1 MDRHGEDQECAKCA
15 SFGPFDTPTTTK
27 AEQNI
32 CAEIWWNNQET
43 CPRPSHVL
51 PSTDSLGPGSASN
64 TGARRARKDRN
75 INCPGHKIYN
85 YLINRKDKQQGRE
98 RRGGHS
104 IHVRCQL
111 EWPHCR
117 CGEGKGCQI
126 RVGASE

>member
-1 MDRHGEDQECAKCA
+1 MARTKSVRNVHL
-15 SFGPFDTPTTTK
+15 SVLLTP
-27 AEQNI
+27 QR
-32 CAEIWWNNQET
+32 
-43 CPRPSHVL
+43 RPKQSRTFVQRSGGIIKKLVPVPHTFF
-51 PSTDSLGPGSASN
+51 PAQIPGSASN

-98 RRGGHS
+98 QRGGHS